1 MLSIRMANRVIS
13 ECNTTLIINI
23 DNCSS
28 NLRKIKLFKQYVKPA
43 KTIYSVLTKEVVT
56 VGCFFEDQKTESLAM
71 SKINSLTK
79 QQSSRS

>member
-28 NLRKIKLFKQYVKPA
+28 NLRKIKLFKQYVKLA
-43 KTIYSVLTKEVVT
+43 KTIYSASTKEVVT
-56 VGCFFEDQKTESLAM
+56 VGCFFEDQETESLAM